1 MASYGKFQNDNNKY
15 TKKVSRN
22 DTTNSSLTT
31 MVKVNGANESLNFNE
46 NLDKWSDLVAF
57 YRFYPD
63 LWYDLITPET
73 NNIHLDLDQRVFMRV
88 LARFYSAYACF
99 PRGFGKTFIE
109 VMVMIHTSVFYPN
122 MEFVMTAQTRENAA
136 ALLQDKYAELIKYY
150 PLIKNEVYSTKFQK
164 DIAEIEFHNGSK
176 IDILANNQSS
186 KGRRRKRI
194 MVEESAL
201 LDNKTYEDVLEPIP
215 NVPRRT
221 IGRLGLIDKTEMNG
235 QNHFLTTTGFRG
247 SDEFYRCLT
256 MLEQMKNL
264 EGFFVLGA
272 SWELACYYGRGESK
286 AKILAKKE
294 KISPIAFAR
303 NYCEKWVGSDTN
315 NLVNPNKLIECRVL
329 GSAETVGDKNGE
341 YILAVDVARS
351 MNSSNCQTSIAVL
364 KKISA
369 KNGNIKSIN
378 LVNILTLSGVNDFG
392 SQAVE
397 VKKTRELYNA
407 QVVVVDC
414 NGLGTGL
421 ADFLVKESI
430 DLSTGNTLSCFKTLN
445 TERKSESDD
454 CISCLYEL
462 NAQSC
467 QNEIVVNFMDA
478 VESTKFKML
487 EKRQAGDFDI
497 NDEMYSKD
505 NILPFMQTDLL
516 VDEILNIKTKQLPNG
531 NLTLEKVVK
540 KMDKDRASATI
551 YGVWYMKKFMDNF
564 YETDDRSNEEYLL
577 SYLNY

>member
-1 MASYGKFQNDNNKY
+1 MLVG
-15 TKKVSRN
+15 
-22 DTTNSSLTT
+22 SLLAI
-31 MVKVNGANESLNFNE
+31 MEGENF
-46 NLDKWSDLVAF
+46 
-57 YRFYPD
+57 
-63 LWYDLITPET
+63 
-73 NNIHLDLDQRVFMRV
+73 
-88 LARFYSAYACF
+88 
-99 PRGFGKTFIE
+99 
-109 VMVMIHTSVFYPN
+109 
-122 MEFVMTAQTRENAA
+122 
-136 ALLQDKYAELIKYY
+136 
-150 PLIKNEVYSTKFQK
+150 
-164 DIAEIEFHNGSK
+164 
-176 IDILANNQSS
+176 
-186 KGRRRKRI
+186 
-194 MVEESAL
+194 
-201 LDNKTYEDVLEPIP
+201 
-215 NVPRRT
+215 
-221 IGRLGLIDKTEMNG
+221 
-235 QNHFLTTTGFRG
+235 
-247 SDEFYRCLT
+247 
-256 MLEQMKNL
+256 
-264 EGFFVLGA
+264 
-272 SWELACYYGRGESK
+272 K

-430 DLSTGNTLSCFKTLN
+430 DLSTGNTLSCFKALN

-497 NDEMYSKD
+497 NDEMNSKN

-516 VDEILNIKTKQLPNG
+516 VDEILNLKTKQLPNG